1 MKKAKIIIR
10 SINFAISLVLA
21 HLYFTSCEPL
31 NMATDLKIIAMVLAA
46 AVIWIILSHI
56 EYGLIY
62 ISIKIVT
69 MATSKP
75 KRRRQ

>member
-1 MKKAKIIIR
+1 MKKAKIIVR
-10 SINFAISLVLA
+10 SINFAISLILA
-21 HLYFTSCEPL
+21 HLYLASCEPL

-69 MATSKP
+69 MATSK
-75 KRRRQ
+75 RRRQ